1 MRCLILQN
9 VDRNSYAI
17 HTLKITPNLLFEY
30 QCTSGKFIRL
40 PNRIESK
47 LFARIGMLYST
58 VLSAR
63 RIDVIL
69 FTFLCNCSEYTFQIY
84 YPAGS
89 RRIISGLFTPFLFSD
104 NVRTNHILSYV
115 AAHHDVI
122 KIARLSALFAFSQ
135 NNPVFQIQFFFILFV
150 TDTYTV

>member
-1 MRCLILQN
+1 M
-9 VDRNSYAI
+9 

-84 YPAGS
+84 YP
-89 RRIISGLFTPFLFSD
+89 FLFSD
-104 NVRTNHILSYV
+104 NVPTNHILSYV

-122 KIARLSALFAFSQ
+122 KIARLFALFAFSQ